1 MSALGEDVC
10 RASFEVVVGFL
21 VVVVV
26 VVVGLG
32 FSGA

>member
-10 RASFEVVVGFL
+10 RTSFEVVVGSL
-21 VVVVV
+21 VVAA
-26 VVVGLG
+26 VGLE